1 MRARGG
7 ILLPLLPTS
16 KREAAFEE
24 LDPRVAELGLMHL
37 GERTQNP
44 ITVSVRKRT
53 YLIFLSPRRS
63 PLADSHPHRRRQSKV
78 FFLSVEGE
86 KSARSTVM

>member
-1 MRARGG
+1 MIMRARGG

-63 PLADSHPHRRRQSKV
+63 PTLTLTVAVNQR
-78 FFLSVEGE
+78 FFFCLWRGKRAHV
-86 KSARSTVM
+86 VL